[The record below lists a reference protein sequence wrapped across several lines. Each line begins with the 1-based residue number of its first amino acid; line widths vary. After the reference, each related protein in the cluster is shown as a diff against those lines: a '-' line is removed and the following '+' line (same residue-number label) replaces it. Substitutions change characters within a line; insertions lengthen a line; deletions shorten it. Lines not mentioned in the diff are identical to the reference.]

1 MVISVWYA
9 IEEAHIVQSSPYL
22 LRIIRCGVR
31 VVVQDVQT
39 LISAKSLFIDHRT
52 SSQSSDTHEYNIM
65 VTGIE
70 IAGVALAVFPIVLNG
85 LSSLRYTARKIK
97 NLRRYRRCLGRVV
110 RQLDMERGKFVN
122 TCTNILGDMVTE
134 ERLSGSGWK
143 DPEFQER
150 LKKRLGR
157 RTAKVFRKLMHS
169 MTSTLDDLKDELELD
184 KNNKVSMYVISLRRF
199 SQWHV
204 RY

>member
-22 LRIIRCGVR
+22 LRIRCGVR

-39 LISAKSLFIDHRT
+39 LISAKSLLIDHPT

-70 IAGVALAVFPIVLNG
+70 IAGIALAVFPIVLNG
-85 LSSLRYTARKIK
+85 LSSLCCTARKIK
-97 NLRRYRRCLGRVV
+97 NLRHYRRSLGRVE
-110 RQLDMERGKFVN
+110 RQLDMERGNFVN
-122 TCTNILGDMVTE
+122 TCTNILGDMATE

-143 DPEFQER
+143 DLEFQER

-157 RTAKVFRKLMHS
+157 RTAKVFRKYMRS
-169 MTSTLDDLKDELELD
+169 MISTLDDLRDELELD
-184 KNNKVSMYVISLRRF
+184 KNNKVCMSL
-199 SQWHV
+199 V
-204 RY
+204 